1 MFDHEINY
9 VVIFSF
15 LGLGSFV
22 FGIDLLVFGF
32 GPIYYKLNYSPYAK
46 FDKLRFHESGIESI
60 FTSNFYS
67 LYTKTQFDIF
77 WKSHINVVFWA
88 YVQFMVLYKGAT
100 VPWFTLLSLCISILV
115 YCSTRVLHVNE
126 KNKDLYF
133 PTMKVRFHILWFFI

>member
-46 FDKLRFHESGIESI
+46 FDKLRLHESGIESI
-60 FTSNFYS
+60 FTSNF
-67 LYTKTQFDIF
+67 LLF
-77 WKSHINVVFWA
+77 A
-88 YVQFMVLYKGAT
+88 YRNT
-100 VPWFTLLSLCISILV
+100 I
-115 YCSTRVLHVNE
+115 
-126 KNKDLYF
+126 
-133 PTMKVRFHILWFFI
+133 